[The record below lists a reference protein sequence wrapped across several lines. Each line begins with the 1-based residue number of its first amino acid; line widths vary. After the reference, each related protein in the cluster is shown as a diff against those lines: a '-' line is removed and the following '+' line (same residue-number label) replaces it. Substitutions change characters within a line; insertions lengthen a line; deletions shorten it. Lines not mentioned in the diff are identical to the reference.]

1 MPWWRRGHPPNS
13 SRPRQGVQPTGSL
26 AGPLEAR
33 EALPSSRER
42 AFCGAASLTPDLWP
56 FLPGSAWPYLACP
69 PRSPRGRTRCCPGGA
84 RGRGRWSGC
93 CTPQSRPAT
102 SRPPRSLWSPPP
114 PPPCSAGPV
123 SRATGTP
130 PRGKDRNPRSP
141 PPRPVG
147 LVRLLTP
154 GRREENQPAEAH
166 LPCLRPASPPGP
178 ALAHLPHC
186 QVSPF
191 HPASPRHLS
200 RLAWAPRALTELA
213 DHVRTHGHGR
223 RGQSPA
229 GRSAGTEGP
238 PSLPVPWLEVASD
251 FILLPLVL
259 PL

>member
-1 MPWWRRGHPPNS
+1 MPWWRHGHPPNS

-178 ALAHLPHC
+178 APGPSTPLPGLAFPPRQPQAPKPPCLGTPSPYRGCRPHA
-186 QVSPF
+186 
-191 HPASPRHLS
+191 HPR
-200 RLAWAPRALTELA
+200 AWAPGPVSGWTLCRDGGSPELTCPLA
-213 DHVRTHGHGR
+213 
-223 RGQSPA
+223 
-229 GRSAGTEGP
+229 
-238 PSLPVPWLEVASD
+238 
-251 FILLPLVL
+251 
-259 PL
+259 